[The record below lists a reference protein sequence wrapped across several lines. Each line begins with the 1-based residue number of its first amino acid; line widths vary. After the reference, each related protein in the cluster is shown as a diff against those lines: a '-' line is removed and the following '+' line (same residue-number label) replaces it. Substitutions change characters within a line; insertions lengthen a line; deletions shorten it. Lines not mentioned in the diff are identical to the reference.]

1 MLGGSRG
8 AGDTDASV
16 AEAVDM
22 DFYDA
27 SPRPRGF
34 NTSDGR
40 SSYDATKRDLAAR
53 TEQVCRHL
61 LPAGRRNG
69 QEWEVG
75 DTAGNS
81 GKSLKVHLSGDKAGV
96 WMDFANGDTGDLLD
110 LWASVKGIKVVEA
123 KDEAERWLGKN
134 PAPKTDRPAW
144 ANAIPDTAP
153 KATQL
158 PKPDREWTYYTSDG
172 EVFCHV
178 HRIDKPGQP
187 KLVKPVLP
195 DRSAY
200 GKPSEPKLAPLL
212 NLPAIIKAPEAVV
225 VLVEGE
231 KCVDALVGM
240 VDACVPTTMIGGS
253 GAAKH
258 TDWTSLRG
266 RHVVRWADHDEA
278 GAKWLVST
286 MEALKAAGVASVRDV
301 IPKADWPKGE
311 DAADRSDGERRY
323 YIKQALQAA
332 PVYTRPVSVRV
343 LEQTLEF
350 AYESESP
357 EIEWLVDGLFQHGR
371 GGMFAAAGGT
381 GKGFLLLDMAIKVA
395 SVPYGAYDA
404 APPLVL
410 GHQVKRHGRVVLLS
424 AEDARDEIH
433 RRTREM
439 HPALARDV
447 VRRIHPRAYPDMI
460 GKKPHLFIEQHNELH
475 PTEEYAELMAD
486 LKSVDDLELVIM
498 DPLQAFFA
506 ADLTTNVM
514 SQNVAHIVDQMAI
527 ELGCTVIAAH
537 HMTKGDRNKP
547 VRTASDARN
556 AIQGA
561 AQLMSAVRWAYAIW
575 PEEDS
580 RARVVAQA
588 MGVPADKFHD
598 NLVFRGGIVKTNTR
612 TSTEVSTFIRGKTGL
627 LEYVPASKVR
637 EELDEQDAVPTDMT
651 ELIVHSI
658 KHLCAAGFPPT
669 MLAIGDKTGK
679 KGAGDWHKHM
689 PAPWRRFKGK
699 GKTPRIAMLN
709 KLDLEG
715 VIEITNGFVHMPGDK
730 WTDDNLKTDRRAGE
744 PVTVP
749 WPIPVGEDA

>member
-1 MLGGSRG
+1 
-8 AGDTDASV
+8 
-16 AEAVDM
+16 M

-34 NTSDGR
+34 NTQDGR
-40 SSYDATKRDLAAR
+40 ASYDATKRDLAAR

-61 LPAGRRNG
+61 LPAGRRSG

-75 DTAGNS
+75 DTTGSA

-96 WMDFANGDTGDLLD
+96 WMDFANGDTGDLID
-110 LWASVKGIKVVEA
+110 LWASVKGIKVAEA
-123 KDEAERWLGKN
+123 KEEAERWLGKA
-134 PAPKTDRPAW
+134 PAPVKTERPAW
-144 ANAIPDTAP
+144 ANAIPAAAP
-153 KATQL
+153 KPTAL
-158 PKPDREWTYYTSDG
+158 PAPTREWTYYTSDG

-187 KLVKPVLP
+187 KIVKPVLP

-212 NLPAIIKAPEAVV
+212 NLPEIIRAPDAMV

-231 KCVDALVGM
+231 KCVDAMAGM
-240 VDACVPTTMIGGS
+240 VDGCVPTTMIGGS

-258 TDWTSLRG
+258 TDWSLLRG
-266 RHVVRWADHDEA
+266 RHVVRWPDHDEA
-278 GAKWLVST
+278 GAKWLAST

-311 DAADRSDGERRY
+311 DAADRSDGERRFY
-323 YIKQALQAA
+323 LKQALEAA
-332 PVYTRPVSVRV
+332 PVYVRPVSERV
-343 LEQTLEF
+343 TEQTLEF
-350 AYESESP
+350 AYESDAP
-357 EIEWLVDGLFQHGR
+357 AIEWLVDGLFQYGR

-395 SVPYGAYDA
+395 SFPSDNYDA
-404 APPLVL
+404 NPVTVL

-439 HPALARDV
+439 HPSLTRDV
-447 VRRIHPRAYPDMI
+447 ARRIHPRAYPDMI
-460 GKKPHLFIEQHNELH
+460 GKKPHLFIEKDNELK
-475 PTEEYAELMAD
+475 PTEEYIELMAD
-486 LKSVDDLELVIM
+486 LKGMDGLELVIM

-588 MGVPADKFHD
+588 MGVPPEKFHD

-612 TSTEVSTFIRGKTGL
+612 TSTEVSTFIRGATGL
-627 LEYVPASKVR
+627 LEYVPNSKVR
-637 EELDEQDAVPTDMT
+637 EELEAQEEVPTDMT

-658 KHLCAAGFPPT
+658 RHLCAAGFPPT
-669 MLAIGDKTGK
+669 VLAIGDKTGK

-689 PAPWRRFKGK
+689 PEPWKKIRASRHN
-699 GKTPRIAMLN
+699 KTPRIAMLN

-730 WTDDNLKTDRRAGE
+730 WTDDTLKTDRRAGE
-744 PVTVP
+744 PVAVP
-749 WPIPVGEDA
+749 WPIEKEEA